1 MEEQKQVSDM
11 HMPVPSQGSGHITH
25 ISCRNP
31 SFSNV
36 AASPSVQQSQQPQH
50 MSQSSHMFG
59 NLDHSQIQETSA
71 SPQQRAYA
79 LHSPKERQAQQH
91 MASQQNN
98 DICGASAVSCVQGG
112 SHVMQQ
118 NQGSAVNL
126 IPYSQPQHQRQ
137 QTPQNPPDA
146 SSSPSPLISA
156 TLQKQRKQQ
165 GQQQSRQSLQ
175 QRNQGSQQAKLMK
188 SLGRGNM
195 VIPQTPPADNMS
207 TASKKHVPDKK
218 LMQHGQGLP
227 PAHTSAAPST
237 LQPMNQPK
245 LCTMLPQ
252 SLKLLPD
259 IGNQSGMQA
268 SLSQVVSDS
277 LQPPI
282 HSKSMLTTQQQER
295 QTIPSHSSIERTIM
309 QQNCQM
315 SSECSMDAH
324 AKQVKH
330 NQMVPA
336 TSVPLGT
343 DSGGTLLSSVNQLN
357 CEALHNPAS
366 FTSSSNLLSSP
377 SNTSFGNEPSSGQDV
392 VQMQI
397 SGGFPAHSQ
406 VVGQWNQQARQ

>member
-1 MEEQKQVSDM
+1 MEEQKQVPDM

-50 MSQSSHMFG
+50 MPQSSHMFG

-71 SPQQRAYA
+71 SPQQRAYT
-79 LHSPKERQAQQH
+79 LHSPKERQVQ
-91 MASQQNN
+91 
-98 DICGASAVSCVQGG
+98 QGG
-112 SHVMQQ
+112 SHVVQQ
-118 NQGSAVNL
+118 NQGSAVNP

-146 SSSPSPLISA
+146 SSSPNPLISA

-195 VIPQTPPADNMS
+195 VIPQTPPVDNMPPNAVS

-218 LMQHGQGLP
+218 LMQHGQGLS
-227 PAHTSAAPST
+227 PAHTSAAQST

-245 LCTMLPQ
+245 LYTMLPQ
-252 SLKLLPD
+252 SLKQLPD
-259 IGNQSGMQA
+259 ISNQSGMQA

-282 HSKSMLTTQQQER
+282 HSKSMLTTQQQEW
-295 QTIPSHSSIERTIM
+295 QTISSHSSIERTIM

-324 AKQVKH
+324 AKQVQH

-336 TSVPLGT
+336 TSVPLST
-343 DSGGTLLSSVNQLN
+343 DSGGTLLSSVNQPN
-357 CEALHNPAS
+357 CEASHNPAS
-366 FTSSSNLLSSP
+366 FTSASNLLSSP
-377 SNTSFGNEPSSGQDV
+377 SNTSFRNEPSSGQDV
-392 VQMQI
+392 LQRQI
-397 SGGFPAHSQ
+397 SGGFPMHSQ
-406 VVGQWNQQARQ
+406 VVGQWNEQARQ